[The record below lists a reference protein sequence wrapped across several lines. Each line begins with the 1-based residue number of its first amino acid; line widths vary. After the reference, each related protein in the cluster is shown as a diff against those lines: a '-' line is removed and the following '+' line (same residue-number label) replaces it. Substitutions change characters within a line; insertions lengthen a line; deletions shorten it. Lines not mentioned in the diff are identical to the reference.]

1 MPGVRASVSTRDAR
15 VMDIDALP
23 RDDVR
28 RVLLE
33 VCASPRWVDEVLA
46 GWPFGTPGSLYAA
59 ADHALDRLTDSD
71 LDDALA
77 GHPRIGERAGGE
89 DSRREQA
96 GVRGEET
103 LAALAEG
110 NREYEARF
118 GHVYLVCASGR
129 SGEEL
134 LAVLR
139 SRLGNDARTE
149 RAVVR
154 EELGRINRLRLER
167 LVATGEG

>member
-1 MPGVRASVSTRDAR
+1 M
-15 VMDIDALP
+15 
-23 RDDVR
+23 
-28 RVLLE
+28 LLE
-33 VCASPRWVDEVLA
+33 VCASPRWADTVAAA
-46 GWPFGTPGSLYAA
+46 GPFGTADVLLEA
-59 ADHALDRLTDSD
+59 ADHALSTLSESD

-77 GHPRIGERAGGE
+77 GHPRIGERSESAA
-89 DSRREQA
+89 SRREQA
-96 GVRGEET
+96 DVTGDET
-103 LAALAEG
+103 LAALAQG
-110 NREYEARF
+110 NRDYEERF

-139 SRLGNDARTE
+139 SRLHNDPVTE

-167 LVATGEG
+167 LATGEGT

>member
-1 MPGVRASVSTRDAR
+1 MRCRRSRRATSTTRWPATRGSVSA
-15 VMDIDALP
+15 P
-23 RDDVR
+23 R
-28 RVLLE
+28 
-33 VCASPRWVDEVLA
+33 AP
-46 GWPFGTPGSLYAA
+46 T
-59 ADHALDRLTDSD
+59 
-71 LDDALA
+71 
-77 GHPRIGERAGGE
+77 
-89 DSRREQA
+89 SRREQA
-96 GVRGEET
+96 GVTGDET
-103 LAALAEG
+103 LAALAAG

-139 SRLGNDARTE
+139 SRLDNDPVTE

-167 LVATGEG
+167 LATGEGT